1 MVGAQA
7 VVRVTLSDTEDDG
20 SDGENNES
28 GLSLL
33 GPCLLLVRAHR
44 TAKQDDQPQAGDPGM
59 LRRRQQ
65 GRLPPNSPCSHS
77 SEACRAP
84 DVNQSPRREQ

>member
-7 VVRVTLSDTEDDG
+7 VVMVTLSDTEDDG
-20 SDGENNES
+20 SDGENGES

-44 TAKQDDQPQAGDPGM
+44 TEKQDD
-59 LRRRQQ
+59 
-65 GRLPPNSPCSHS
+65 
-77 SEACRAP
+77 
-84 DVNQSPRREQ
+84 

>member
-7 VVRVTLSDTEDDG
+7 VVMVTLSDTEDDG
-20 SDGENNES
+20 SDGENGES

-44 TAKQDDQPQAGDPGM
+44 TEKQDDQPQAGDPGM
-59 LRRRQQ
+59 LRRWQR
-65 GRLPPNSPCSHS
+65 GWLPPNAPCSHS
-77 SEACRAP
+77 SEAWEGP
-84 DVNQSPRREQ
+84 E